1 LRSNSPTRMFSHSQ
15 IDFDI
20 LKKRA
25 FNLRW
30 ASVEEGVIPLT
41 AADPDFKSAPEIA
54 EAISQFSTDRYF
66 SYAPPTGY
74 DFFKEAMANFF
85 ELKRNIKAEPK
96 FIFPV
101 DSAAAGIDI
110 ICKAFLQ
117 PLDEAII
124 FNPVDFLF
132 KYAIESNGGVAIP
145 FAVPIN
151 PEDALDY
158 TALAHLINAK
168 TKMIC
173 LCNPLNPTGKVFT
186 ATELQII
193 GELAVKHQLIILS
206 DEIWSDII
214 FTPNIFTSIA
224 SLSDEIRQQ
233 TIVVTG
239 FSKSYGLAGL
249 RIGALM
255 ASNEMHYHILMQASN
270 HLSTVHG
277 SNVLSQVAA
286 TTALTKCNYWLE
298 AFVQHLQRMRNI
310 CVQRLNEIPGIS
322 CYAPQ
327 GCYIVFA
334 NITGTTLS
342 SANLQKILLEQA
354 KVAVVPGLPQWFG
367 TCADGY
373 IRISFATS
381 EQVLQEAFSRMET
394 TLKSIV

>member
-1 LRSNSPTRMFSHSQ
+1 MFSHRQ

-30 ASVEEGVIPLT
+30 ASVAEGVIPLT

-54 EAISQFSTDRYF
+54 EAISQFSLDRYF
-66 SYAPPTGY
+66 SYAPPEGY
-74 DFFKEAMANFF
+74 AFFKEAMADFF
-85 ELKRNIKAEPK
+85 ELKRNIKAEAK
-96 FIFPV
+96 YIFPV

-117 PLDEAII
+117 SADEAII

-132 KYAIESNGGVAIP
+132 RYAIESNGGIAIP

-151 PEDALDY
+151 PEEELDY
-158 TALAHLINAK
+158 AALERLINAK

-186 ATELQII
+186 AAELQII

-214 FTPNIFTSIA
+214 FTPNGYTSIA
-224 SLSDEIRQQ
+224 SISNEIRQQ

-255 ASNEMHYHILMQASN
+255 ASNELHYNLLMQASN

-277 SNVLSQVAA
+277 SNVLAQVAA
-286 TTALTKCNYWLE
+286 TAALTKCSYWLE
-298 AFVQHLQRMRNI
+298 AFVQHLQQMRNI
-310 CVQRLNEIPGIS
+310 CVGRLNEMPGIS

-327 GCYIVFA
+327 GCYVAFA
-334 NITGTTLS
+334 NITGTKLS
-342 SANLQKILLEQA
+342 SNQISEILLKEA
-354 KVAVVPGLPQWFG
+354 KVSVVPGLPQWFG
-367 TCADGY
+367 TGADGY

-381 EQVLQEAFSRMET
+381 EQLLLEAFSRMET